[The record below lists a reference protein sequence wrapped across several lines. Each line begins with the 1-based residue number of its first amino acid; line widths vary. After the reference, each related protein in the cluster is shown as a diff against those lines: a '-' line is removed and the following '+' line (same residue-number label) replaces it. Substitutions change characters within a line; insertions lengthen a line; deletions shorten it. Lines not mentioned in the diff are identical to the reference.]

1 MKPKLKH
8 NNGGFTLVELLV
20 VIVAASLVMFAASSV
35 LLLGLRV
42 HRRTLDTAQR
52 QENVQIILTLVENL
66 ASGGKIK
73 AGKDGQSLVWVDS
86 NDLPPLLT
94 LDNDGNIGNG
104 SGVVMLENAILNV
117 AEPKGGILTITI
129 TMDENGNKKADPDEE
144 VYQTSVYQRPLG

>member
-52 QENVQIILTLVENL
+52 RENVQIILTLVENL
-66 ASGGKIK
+66 ASGGEIRR
-73 AGKDGQSLVWVDS
+73 KDEHTLEWVDS
-86 NDLPPLLT
+86 SKVAPLLT
-94 LDNDGNIGNG
+94 LDDNGNIVSG
-104 SGVVMLENAILNV
+104 SVVMLENAILDV
-117 AEPKGGILTITI
+117 PEPKDGILTIII
-129 TMDENGNKKADPDEE
+129 TMDENRNQKADPDEE